1 MGATSDNRRSNPP
14 TPEIHI
20 MADDFVRPAGEFFK
34 PVIIRPMKPV
44 KITQVIDAAVVVARN
59 GNHLNVRLAENGQ
72 CAWHVARAG
81 NEQKSF
87 QAALLHQCRDFE
99 SLIMR
104 VTANPNA
111 VPLDLERNMIC
122 EVVTNRI
129 RLGKH
134 PALMGISTA
143 TQDQQR
149 SPPHGRK
156 RESCTQSVR
165 SRFQMKSR
173 GL

>member
-1 MGATSDNRRSNPP
+1 
-14 TPEIHI
+14 

-44 KITQVIDAAVVVARN
+44 KITQVIETAVVVARN

-87 QAALLHQCRDFE
+87 QAALLHQCRDLE

-149 SPPHGRK
+149 SPPHRRK